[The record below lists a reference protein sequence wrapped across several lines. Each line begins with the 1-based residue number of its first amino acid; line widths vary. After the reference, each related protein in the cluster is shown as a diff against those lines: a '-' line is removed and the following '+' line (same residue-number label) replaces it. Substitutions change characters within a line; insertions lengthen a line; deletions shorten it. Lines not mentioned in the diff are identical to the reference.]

1 MKKISL
7 VFILIISITFNL
19 LAKNRN
25 QQDAYQIATT
35 FFSNKATTS
44 VQKIAAEKS
53 LTLSYKRTVEL
64 QNGDSSN
71 CFYVYNRGINNGF
84 VIISAEDRAIPVLG
98 YSDSGTFDMSNMPD
112 NLKDWLMVYE
122 NEIKLLA
129 QKTTESRISVKS
141 PANSSE
147 NSFAT
152 YVTPLLGNIKWN
164 QGAPYNN
171 LCPVINTSTG
181 ARAVTGCVA
190 TGMAQVMKYHQWP
203 AKGSGSNSYT
213 SYTNSIALSL
223 DFSKTTFDWS
233 NMTDTYSSS
242 STASQNLAVAT
253 LMYNCGVAVNMDY
266 AESSGANT
274 KTMASAMKT
283 YFGYDTN
290 LQFYSRNYF
299 DRNEWKNMLKA
310 ELNASRPVL
319 YSGYSNDGG
328 HLFVC
333 DGYDSNDL
341 FHFNWGWGGSSNGY
355 FQISALDPSEQGI
368 GGSTG
373 GYNGGQGIVTGLQKP
388 SSSSVATYLLHT
400 NDTLACSADSV
411 LIRGTFSITA
421 KNIFNQG
428 VNSFAGYIGV
438 ALYNSAGTFVQILKT
453 ASVSELKANYGWSS
467 YGFSSLILSPSLS
480 AGNYRIYCVYKTTSA
495 TSWEKVRGYVGTP
508 NYIDVQ
514 IGEKYIKFST
524 PKSIYPSLQLNSLTT
539 TGNIYQNK
547 TGRFNVS
554 ITNNAN
560 EYNSKIHIYLQSIA
574 NDTIYQFVSSENI
587 NFAAGETRNLNFT
600 GNITLNPGQYKLAV
614 MYDPYN
620 NQSKVSDVYQLGDA
634 QQITIYST
642 PTGTPNL
649 ILTSAISFP
658 NVSGV
663 ERNMATLTAKIK
675 NTSGYFDNKLIAFIF
690 PKSGGNSLTYIGY
703 QNAIFDTNESK
714 NVTFT
719 GSINLDLAQYM
730 TIVYY
735 YNSTTNGWSR
745 ITPNDYSLLNF
756 TLVDNALAVFNP
768 EFDKELVIFPNPVND
783 ILNIKSENNIQQL
796 TIIDLVGKTIMSI
809 TPYMQSQISVPVE
822 NLKHGTYILKL
833 KTDNGIKVAKFFKN

>member
-1 MKKISL
+1 MKKMSL
-7 VFILIISITFNL
+7 VFLLIISTILNL
-19 LAKNRN
+19 SAINRN

-35 FFSNKATTS
+35 FFSNKTKKS
-44 VQKIAAEKS
+44 LQKITAEKS
-53 LTLSYKRTVEL
+53 LRLIYKRAVLL

-71 CFYVYNRGINNGF
+71 CFYVYNRGTENGF
-84 VIISAEDRAIPVLG
+84 VIISADDRAIPVLA
-98 YSDSGTFDMSNMPD
+98 YSDNGTFDISNMPE
-112 NLKDWLMVYE
+112 NLKDWLKVYE
-122 NEIKLLA
+122 NEIKHLTD
-129 QKTTESRISVKS
+129 KTTESSIVVKS
-141 PANSSE
+141 PANSTES
-147 NSFAT
+147 SFAS
-152 YVTPLLGNIKWN
+152 YISPLLGNIKWN

-203 AKGSGSNSYT
+203 AKGTGSNSYT
-213 SYTNSIALSL
+213 SYTNGIALSL

-233 NMTDTYSSS
+233 NMTDTYSST
-242 STASQNLAVAT
+242 STATQNLAVAT

-274 KTMASAMKT
+274 KTMATAMKT

-299 DRNEWKNMLKA
+299 DRNEWKNLLKT

-355 FQISALDPSEQGI
+355 FQISALDPAEQGI

-388 SSSSVATYLLHT
+388 STSSVATYLLHT
-400 NDTLACSADSV
+400 NDTLSCSVDSV
-411 LIRGTFSITA
+411 LIRGTFSVTA

-428 VNSFAGYIGV
+428 VNSFTGYIGV

-453 ASVSELKANYGWSS
+453 ASVSELKVNYGWSS
-467 YGFSSLILSPSLS
+467 YSFSSLLLSPTL
-480 AGNYRIYCVYKTTSA
+480 ATGNYRIYYVYKTTSA

-508 NYIDVQ
+508 NFIDVQ
-514 IGEKYIKFST
+514 VGEKYIKFST

-539 TGNIYQNK
+539 VGNIYQNK

-554 ITNNAN
+554 ITNNGN
-560 EYNSKIHIYLQSIA
+560 EYNSKIHVYLQSIN

-587 NFAAGETRNLNFT
+587 NFATGETRNLNFT

-614 MYDPYN
+614 MYDPFN
-620 NQSKVSDVYQLGDA
+620 NQSKVSDVYQLGSA
-634 QQITIYST
+634 QQVTISAT

-649 ILTSAISFP
+649 ILSSPISFP
-658 NVSGV
+658 NTLSV

-690 PKSGGNSLTYIGY
+690 PKTGGNSLTYIGY

-714 NVTFT
+714 TVTFS

-745 ITPNDYSLLNF
+745 ITPNDYSLVNF

-768 EFDKELVIFPNPVND
+768 EFDKDFVIFPNPVD
-783 ILNIKSENNIQQL
+783 DVLNIKSESIIQQL
-796 TIIDLVGKTIMSI
+796 TINDMVGNQIVSI
-809 TPYMQSQISVPVE
+809 TPNTQNQITIPVD
-822 NLKHGTYILKL
+822 NLKSGTYILKL
-833 KTDNGIKVAKFFKN
+833 KTDSGLKVAKFLKN